1 MDFFEHQDRAR
12 TQTTKLIALFVIAVI
27 CITGL
32 VYGLV
37 ILAFTMANG
46 AGREGGS
53 GLGGASSVPYLELL
67 GLTAAGVG
75 LLVGGGSLGKIAQLR
90 AGGGETVARSLGGR
104 RISPDTVDPD
114 QRRVMNVVEEM
125 AIASGL
131 PVPPV
136 FLMEHEKGINAF
148 AAGYTPERAVIGV
161 TRGAVEKLSRDELQ
175 GVMAHEFAHIL
186 NGDMRLNIKLM
197 GVIFGVMI
205 LQVIGGTVLRGMW
218 YSGGVRVRRSNDRDS
233 GGAQVAILVIA
244 LGLMAIGFVG
254 VIFGRLIQAA
264 VSRQR
269 EYLADASAVQF
280 TRNPDGIAGA
290 LKTIGGYERG
300 ARVDSPHAAETAHM
314 FFGNAVSGLAG
325 LGAAFSTHPPLPE
338 RIRRLDPSFS
348 GKLPRKPAAGASA
361 AGRSSGL
368 ASALAGGAAGVA
380 GLAGASQA
388 GDLAPASPA
397 APGAG
402 DRVRVGAAGSFDVEE
417 GPRLLAR
424 VPEELR
430 GAARTVLGAQALL
443 LCLLLDRDDAVRER
457 QFKLLESRLAEPV
470 LREAVRLAPPA
481 VRLDR
486 SLRLPVLSL
495 CVPALTDLADYEYRK
510 LRKLVE
516 AMVAA
521 DETTDRFEWALL
533 EVLERQVGGHHG
545 DGGGER
551 GAGGRKLAS
560 EADAA
565 GTVLAAMASAAADP
579 AAAFAAATRALQE
592 AGGVVARPPTEPLTR
607 ARFGAALERLAALRP
622 AGQRAVLAA
631 CTAAVQEDNR
641 IDREEAELLRV
652 VAEAMG
658 IPLPP
663 IVAG

>member
-12 TQTTKLIALFVIAVI
+12 TQTTKLIALFVVAVI
-27 CITGL
+27 CITAL

-46 AGREGGS
+46 GGGGEGNS
-53 GLGGASSVPYLELL
+53 PLGGPASVPYLELL

-325 LGAAFSTHPPLPE
+325 LGGAFSTHPPLPE

-361 AGRSSGL
+361 AGRSSGF

-380 GLAGASQA
+380 GAAGLAGAS
-388 GDLAPASPA
+388 APASPA

-579 AAAFAAATRALQE
+579 AAAFVAATRALQE

-607 ARFGAALERLAALRP
+607 ARFGAALERLATLRP
-622 AGQRAVLAA
+622 AGQRAMLAA
-631 CTAAVQEDNR
+631 CTAAVQEDDR